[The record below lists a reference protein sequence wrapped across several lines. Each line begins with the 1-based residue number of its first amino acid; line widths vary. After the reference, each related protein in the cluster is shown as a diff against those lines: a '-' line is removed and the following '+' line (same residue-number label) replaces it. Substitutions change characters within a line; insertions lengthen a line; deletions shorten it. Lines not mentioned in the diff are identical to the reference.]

1 MRQIGTSYP
10 EHEDLLRMLESFV
23 RTAADPQLV
32 RINPVRFAVQRGIDD
47 ATAID
52 LFLHG
57 RKAGLF
63 TMEWQYVC
71 PGCGDIV
78 ESFHSLNSASAHYF
92 CDVCSTE
99 READLSEFIEI
110 TFTVSRAVRE
120 SRYHDPGALDAEA
133 YTLFYRFTENGVVDG
148 GSSLRDFYRRS
159 AVILAY
165 VEPGETRSFH
175 VELEPGLLLFT
186 DGPVV
191 EVNKGLDHRNEPIAY
206 TFRTSHA
213 PTQKAAIAPGRLEF
227 IFTNAT
233 TKRNALLGINI
244 ADHYSITLERFL
256 SGARLLSSQ
265 TFLDLFPSETVVS
278 GEGLTVKRIALLFT
292 DIKGST
298 ALYDRIG
305 DMKAFD
311 LVRQHFG
318 LLRDAIASN
327 SGALVKT
334 IGDAVMASFHQPLD
348 ALRAA
353 LDMRREI
360 TRFNATAGEELITL
374 KIGAHVGT
382 CLAVTLN
389 GQLDYFGQ
397 AVNLAARVQG
407 LAESNEIC
415 LSEEMFQL
423 PGAAELLAAYE
434 LDTRS
439 MRVKG
444 IDREIVVHRVHAN
457 PLSAVPL

>member
-1 MRQIGTSYP
+1 M
-10 EHEDLLRMLESFV
+10 
-23 RTAADPQLV
+23 TAADPQLV
-32 RINPVRFAVQRGIDD
+32 RINPIRFAEERGIDH
-47 ATAID
+47 ATTID

-63 TMEWQYVC
+63 AMEWQYVC

-78 ESFHSLNSASAHYF
+78 ENFQSLNSASAHYF
-92 CDVCSTE
+92 CNVCSTE
-99 READLSEFIEI
+99 READLSDFIEI
-110 TFTVSRAVRE
+110 TFTLSRAVRE
-120 SRYHDPGALDAEA
+120 SCYHDPGSLDAKA
-133 YTLFYRFTENGVVDG
+133 YSLNYRFTENGVVDD
-148 GSSLRDFYRRS
+148 GSSLRDFYRKS
-159 AVILAY
+159 AVVIAY
-165 VEPGETRSFH
+165 VEPGETKSFH

-186 DGPVV
+186 NGPVV
-191 EVNKGLDHRNEPIAY
+191 EVNAGLDQRNETIAFTY
-206 TFRTSHA
+206 RTSHA
-213 PTQKAAIAPGRLEF
+213 PTQEAVVAPGPLEF
-227 IFTNAT
+227 MFTNAT
-233 TKRNALLGINI
+233 TKRNALLGINV
-244 ADHYSITLERFL
+244 ADHYSITLKRFL
-256 SGARLLSSQ
+256 SGSRLLSSQ

-278 GEGLTVKRIALLFT
+278 GEGLTVSRTALLFT

-318 LLRDAIASN
+318 LLRDSIARN

-334 IGDAVMASFHQPLD
+334 IGDAVMASFHRPLD

-353 LDMRREI
+353 LAMRMEI
-360 TRFNATAGEELITL
+360 ARFNETTGEELITL
-374 KIGAHVGT
+374 KMGLHVGS

-415 LSEEMFQL
+415 FSEEMYQV
-423 PGAAELLAAYE
+423 PGAAELLASYE
-434 LDTRS
+434 IDARS
-439 MRVKG
+439 MRVNG
-444 IDREIVVHRVHAN
+444 IDREIVVRRISAN
-457 PLSAVPL
+457 SLFAAPF